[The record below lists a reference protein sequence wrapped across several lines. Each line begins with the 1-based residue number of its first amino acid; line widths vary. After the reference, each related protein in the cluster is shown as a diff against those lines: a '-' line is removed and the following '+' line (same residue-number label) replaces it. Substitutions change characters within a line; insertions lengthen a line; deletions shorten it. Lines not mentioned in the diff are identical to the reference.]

1 MSIEDTPLDQFR
13 NDFIERRHDSG
24 YEPCLDD
31 LDEADRESAEL
42 FIRMMKASEGVNPK
56 FTPQHA
62 AMLLQIYEHNF
73 DEEVDN
79 MISETSS
86 NDTRPGAGA
95 KS

>member
-1 MSIEDTPLDQFR
+1 MSTENPSLDQFR

-56 FTPQHA
+56 ISPLHGAT
-62 AMLLQIYEHNF
+62 LQQIHEHN
-73 DEEVDN
+73 V
-79 MISETSS
+79 SEKKSK
-86 NDTRPGAGA
+86 DTRSAT
-95 KS
+95 